1 MLRGRRAAPRHLALL
16 VEQLPQSFV
25 WTADRELR
33 LTSLAGQ
40 ALGILGIEE
49 PAEVVGAGIGTV
61 LARLPDA
68 GAGVL
73 DAHRRA
79 LAGEPTSFVQPW
91 RRWAFDVFVEPV
103 REGDA
108 VVGVGGIALDA
119 TKRFVA
125 ERALAESEARFRTL
139 VERLPKLVTYVN
151 PLGLPIRTTYMSP
164 QIEDLL
170 GYPVERWLAEDDFWL
185 AILHPADRERMLA
198 EAQRT
203 HAGLGSFSGEYRL
216 LAADGRVVHV
226 RDETVPVGD
235 DRGNPLFL
243 QGFMIES
250 GASL

>member
-1 MLRGRRAAPRHLALL
+1 M
-16 VEQLPQSFV
+16 
-25 WTADRELR
+25 
-33 LTSLAGQ
+33 
-40 ALGILGIEE
+40 
-49 PAEVVGAGIGTV
+49 
-61 LARLPDA
+61 
-68 GAGVL
+68 
-73 DAHRRA
+73 
-79 LAGEPTSFVQPW
+79 
-91 RRWAFDVFVEPV
+91 

-151 PLGLPIRTTYMSP
+151 PLGLPLRTTYMSP

-170 GYPVERWLAEDDFWL
+170 GYPVERRLSEDDFWL